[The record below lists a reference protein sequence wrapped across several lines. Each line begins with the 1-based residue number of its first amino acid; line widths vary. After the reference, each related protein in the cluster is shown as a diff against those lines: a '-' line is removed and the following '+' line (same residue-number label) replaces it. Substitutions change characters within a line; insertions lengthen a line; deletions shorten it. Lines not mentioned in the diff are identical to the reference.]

1 MEQVPINHERFTN
14 KELVKCEEGEVGI
27 QIKVSVPSEKEYNS
41 WLVEFEKIE
50 MREPL
55 MLPHKQ
61 KFNKNGFCGSAG
73 VVEVRLI

>member
-1 MEQVPINHERFTN
+1 M
-14 KELVKCEEGEVGI
+14 GI

-61 KFNKNGFCGSAG
+61 KFSKNGFCGSAG
-73 VVEVRLI
+73 VVEVRLP